1 MNHQQA
7 VKLIITVILF
17 ISISF
22 ASTAQTKQILKP
34 SWYKLDVKQS
44 KIQWKGPKSVGNKH
58 YGFLLLVAGIVNE
71 GVNGK
76 LINGDFTL
84 DMKSIRSTDNK
95 EAKKRK
101 EVDDMLA
108 GNDFFAVAKYPTA
121 QMRVKTITAAAQK
134 DNYKIVGDL
143 TMKGIKKQIEF
154 LATIRKITNNKLAI
168 QANLTIDRH
177 AWRIDSKE
185 KNEANFFPDIRDKL
199 IADEIPISL
208 TLILNKI
215 NIE

>member
-1 MNHQQA
+1 MNHKQT
-7 VKLIITVILF
+7 VKLIITGILF
-17 ISISF
+17 TLISVAIV
-22 ASTAQTKQILKP
+22 AQTKQILKP
-34 SWYKLDVKQS
+34 SLYKLDVKQS

-58 YGFLLLVAGIVNE
+58 YGFLLLAAGMVNE

-76 LINGDFTL
+76 LINGNFTL

-101 EVDDMLA
+101 EVDDLLL

-121 QMRVKTITAAAQK
+121 QMRVKTITETAQK

-154 LATIRKITNNKLAI
+154 LATIRKITNNKLTI

-177 AWRIDSKE
+177 GWRIDSKE

-199 IADEIPISL
+199 IADEIPVSL
-208 TLILNKI
+208 SLILNKI

>member
-1 MNHQQA
+1 MKHQQTF
-7 VKLIITVILF
+7 KLIITSLLF
-17 ISISF
+17 TSISVV
-22 ASTAQTKQILKP
+22 SLAQAKQILKP
-34 SWYKLDVKQS
+34 SLYKLDVKQS

-58 YGFLLLVAGIVNE
+58 YGFLLLAAGMVNE
-71 GVNGK
+71 SVNGK

-101 EVDDMLA
+101 EVDELLA
-108 GNDFFAVAKYPTA
+108 GNDFFAAAKYPTA
-121 QMRVKTITAAAQK
+121 QMRVKTITLTAQK

-143 TMKGIKKQIEF
+143 KMKGIKKQIEF
-154 LATIRKITNNKLAI
+154 LATIKKITNKLTI

-208 TLILNKI
+208 SLILNKI